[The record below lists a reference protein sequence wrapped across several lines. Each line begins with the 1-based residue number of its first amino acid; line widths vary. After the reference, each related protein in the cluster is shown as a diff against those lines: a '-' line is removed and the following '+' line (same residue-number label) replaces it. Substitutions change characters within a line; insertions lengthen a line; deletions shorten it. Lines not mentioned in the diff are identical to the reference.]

1 MTATRKNQLILL
13 ATMAVFCLIL
23 CGIRIAFTGSL
34 NYFFLNWNLF
44 LAFLPL
50 LFTTLLLISG
60 DFAQKRWV
68 KFSVLGSWLLFFPN
82 APYILTDIFHLRGG
96 SDAPM
101 WFDLILILTYAWT
114 GLIAGFI
121 SLFDIEQIVFK
132 DTPRT
137 TKIILS
143 IGLIFV
149 TAFGI
154 YLGRYLRFNSW
165 DLFNHPGA
173 LFSEITD
180 RFINP
185 FRHTR
190 TWGVTLG
197 LGVLLNF
204 MYWSLR
210 TLFSGQQKNF
220 GLIKSTNE

>member
-13 ATMAVFCLIL
+13 AVMAIFCTVL
-23 CGIRIAFTGSL
+23 CGIRIIFTGST

-50 LFTTLLLISG
+50 VFTTLVLMAG
-60 DFAQKRWV
+60 DLGKRRWV
-68 KFSVLGSWLLFFPN
+68 KIGLLGSWLLFFPN

-96 SDAPM
+96 SNAPM

-121 SLFDIEQIVFK
+121 SLFDIEKIVFRDK
-132 DTPRT
+132 SRMS
-137 TKIILS
+137 KILIS
-143 IGLIFV
+143 IGLIFL

-165 DLFNHPGA
+165 DIFNHSGA
-173 LFSEITD
+173 LFGEIAD
-180 RFINP
+180 RFIHP

-190 TWGVTLG
+190 TWGVTFG

-210 TLFSGQQKNF
+210 MMLVDRPKEIFKMGK
-220 GLIKSTNE
+220 IDA